1 MNKPK
6 IMIAIPMLNT
16 LCAEFFTS
24 IMTIKTNGN
33 TQIAVEVGSLVYEAR
48 NKLMLKALEK
58 EADYIL
64 WLDSD
69 MKFPPD
75 ILLKLLEDAEQ
86 GMEYVC
92 GLYFKRQLPTS
103 PVIAKSITWEQDKNT
118 GIVTHGA
125 ELYTDYPKDE
135 VFEIAGS
142 GFGCVLTKTSLILEC
157 AEKFATSPFDPLPQ
171 LGEDYSFCWRAGM
184 ISKKLYCDSRVKVG
198 HVGTMIYDETLYEN
212 QIIKE

>member
-92 GLYFKRQLPTS
+92 VGFTSKDNSLLPRSLQSQSPGSRTRTRGLSPTVRNS
-103 PVIAKSITWEQDKNT
+103 IRTTQRMKSLRLRE
-118 GIVTHGA
+118 A
-125 ELYTDYPKDE
+125 
-135 VFEIAGS
+135 
-142 GFGCVLTKTSLILEC
+142 VL
-157 AEKFATSPFDPLPQ
+157 AV
-171 LGEDYSFCWRAGM
+171 Y
-184 ISKKLYCDSRVKVG
+184 
-198 HVGTMIYDETLYEN
+198 
-212 QIIKE
+212 